1 MASSG
6 SKSPNNLMKM
16 LTLLKESLIL
26 PAFAALL
33 TLSSARAQLT
43 PQFTLTGPTSWDG
56 RQTIAVTPEISNL
69 SALQAAGAANM
80 NYTWSVAGVAVTK
93 QITAG
98 TPTVPGIL
106 TLTRAQ
112 GSGLMRVTLVL
123 DNGAGP
129 VSSSKIITVQEP
141 ANDPWV
147 ARVPGASEIPVTG
160 QFYARDDSGF
170 GQLYY
175 NGSQSGSPDTVY
187 LKVYTTDT
195 GDVLYSSFRQALVVG
210 KFAFTAPIAPG
221 RVTYKVVYGTTT
233 GGVDTIVNTVTN
245 LVCGDAYILQGQS
258 NAVAMDGLADD
269 LTTDP
274 FIRTY
279 GQSGGGW
286 GNAVRKGSQWWVGYW
301 GFDLALFLTN
311 TYQMPICIIN
321 GAVGGTRIDQHQAN
335 PADHAVAGSSYSIY
349 ATLLNRVLGAKLTH
363 GIRGIFWHQGENNSG
378 DAAPNTGWDY
388 ESYQQYFVDMTA
400 AWKQDYPN
408 LRRYLIY
415 QVWPKPCAM
424 GPKGD
429 QLREMQRTLPRLYS
443 KMDILCTLGLNGY
456 LGCHY
461 SAAGYQAIADLTAP
475 VVERDHYGAVPTAA
489 ITAPNLKRA
498 YFTTTSRNVI
508 ALEFDQD
515 VSWNSFST
523 VNFYLDGVGGKVSSG
538 SATGNVIK
546 LQLTATSTV
555 QTIDYVE
562 DANWNGNSSNL
573 LYGTNG
579 IAALTFSGVPLNAI
593 HDMLTFVFPGQP
605 DTIIGETTINVTV
618 HESTD
623 LTALAPTFTLSA
635 GATAVPASGTPRD
648 FTSPQTYTVTG
659 ENLTTKVYTVTVT
672 KGAVPSTFNWTG
684 AVTGNWSD
692 SSKWTNDLATGSKPV
707 DIGQSYYI
715 LNFNQVGTYTVTHD
729 LSARFLLNQLNFGGG
744 VTLAGSNRLA
754 FASRDTA
761 LPTIQQN
768 SASAVTISA
777 PVELVADTTVGGGG
791 IGALTFSGAISGV
804 GGLTKTLPSLVTL
817 SGTNTYGGPTRI
829 NAGIVKVAK
838 PASLYNASE
847 ASWTAANLT
856 VAGGA
861 TLQLAVGGASEFTS
875 AQIGTLLANLAAVNN
890 NGLQA
895 GAFVALD
902 TFSAPSQTTT
912 IAANIIDSSGPG
924 GGSVGLKKP
933 SAGAVLLSGAN
944 TYSGKTSI
952 GVGNLSVATINSV
965 VTNAGLGTV
974 HSASSS
980 LGAPTT
986 VADGTIDFGTSTSP
1000 APTILI
1006 YTGTGETTD
1015 RVMNFVGQAAT
1026 TTFDQSGTGLL
1037 KFTSPFTITGTGY
1050 NKTIALKGS
1059 TAGTGEIAGA
1069 ISDPAVGKT
1078 TALTKS
1084 GTGTWTLSAV
1094 NRYTG
1099 ATTVS
1104 AGTLACANKLAL
1116 GQGTLAIAS
1125 GGARLGLNY
1134 AGTRQVAALTLG
1146 GVAQADG
1153 SYGSTA
1159 SPATNKNNSYFSGTG
1174 TVTVGAVTLTG
1185 YEAWAS
1191 GGPQGLTA
1199 GVNDGPLDDPD
1210 HDGFSNLLEFTLG
1223 GVPMTSSRSIQ
1234 PTLTSVGGKR
1244 VFEYDRS
1251 DLSMAPAT
1259 TQIVEYGSDL
1269 TGWTSVLIPA
1279 TTAETV
1285 TITPGSPSDHVKVT
1299 LPDLG
1304 ARIFVRLKVSQ

>member
-1 MASSG
+1 
-6 SKSPNNLMKM
+6 MKM
-16 LTLLKESLIL
+16 LTSLKESLVL

-33 TLSSARAQLT
+33 TLSSAWAQLA
-43 PQFTLTGPTSWDG
+43 PQFTLTGPATWDG

-98 TPTVPGIL
+98 TPTVPGSL
-106 TLTRAQ
+106 TLTLAQ

-129 VSSSKIITVQEP
+129 VSSSKVITVQEP
-141 ANDPWV
+141 ANEPWV
-147 ARVPGASEIPVTG
+147 ARVPGATEIPVTG

-170 GQLYY
+170 GQFHY
-175 NGSQSGSPDTVY
+175 NGSQSGTPDTVY
-187 LKVYTTDT
+187 LKVYTTDA
-195 GDVLYSSFRQALVVG
+195 GDVLYSTLRQTLVGG
-210 KFAFTAPIAPG
+210 KFAFTAPLAPG

-233 GGVDTIVNTVTN
+233 GGVDNIVNTVTN
-245 LVCGDAYILQGQS
+245 LVCGDAYILEGQS

-269 LTTDP
+269 LTSDP
-274 FIRTY
+274 WIRTY

-286 GNAVRKGSQWWVGYW
+286 GNAVRKGSQWWIGYW
-301 GFDLALFLTN
+301 GFDLALYLTN

-335 PADHAVAGSSYSIY
+335 PADHTVAGSSYSLY
-349 ATLLNRVLGAKLTH
+349 ANLLNRVIGAKLTH
-363 GIRGIFWHQGENNSG
+363 NIRGIFWHQGENNSG

-388 ESYQQYFVDMTA
+388 ESYQQYFVDLTA

-408 LRRYLIY
+408 LQRYVIY

-429 QLREMQRTLPRLYS
+429 QLREVQRTLPRLYS
-443 KMDILCTLGLNGY
+443 NMDILCTLGLSGY
-456 LGCHY
+456 IGCHY
-461 SAAGYQAIADLTAP
+461 SAAGYKNIADLTAP
-475 VVERDHYGAVPTAA
+475 VVERDHYGMVPTAA
-489 ITAPNLKRA
+489 ITAPNLERA
-498 YFTTTSRNVI
+498 YFTTTSRNQI

-538 SATGNVIK
+538 SATGKVIK
-546 LQLTATSTV
+546 LQLTAASTA
-555 QTIDYVE
+555 QTIDYVQ

-605 DTIIGETTINVTV
+605 DPIIGETTINVTM

-635 GATAVPASGTPRD
+635 GATAVPASGTLRD
-648 FTSPQTYTVTG
+648 FTTPQTYTVTG
-659 ENLTTKVYTVTVT
+659 ENLTTKVYTVTCT

-684 AVTGNWSD
+684 AVAGNWSD
-692 SSKWTNDLATGSKPV
+692 SSKWTNELATGSKPV
-707 DIGQSYYI
+707 DSGQSYYI
-715 LNFNQVGTYTVTHD
+715 LNFNAVGNYTTTHD

-744 VTLAGSNRLA
+744 VTVAGSNRLA
-754 FASRDTA
+754 FAGNGTT

-768 SASAVTISA
+768 STTAVTISA
-777 PVELVADTTVGGGG
+777 PIELAADTTVGGGG
-791 IGALTFSGAISGV
+791 AGALTLSSAISGA

-817 SGTNTYGGPTRI
+817 SGTNSYTGPTRI
-829 NAGIVKVAK
+829 HAGFMKISK
-838 PASLYNASE
+838 PASLYNAAE

-856 VAGGA
+856 VASGA

-875 AQIGTLLANLAAVNN
+875 AQVGTLLTNLATVNN

-895 GAFVALD
+895 GASVAFD
-902 TFSAPSQTTT
+902 TFNSPSQPVT
-912 IAANIIDSSGPG
+912 IAANITDSSGPG
-924 GGSVGLKKP
+924 GGAVGLKKL
-933 SAGAVLLSGAN
+933 SAGTVVLAGAN
-944 TYSGKTSI
+944 SFSGKTSI
-952 GVGNLSVATINSV
+952 GVGNLSVATLNSV
-965 VTNAGLGTV
+965 ATNAGLGTV

-986 VADGTIDFGTSTSP
+986 VADGTIDFGTSTTG
-1000 APTILI
+1000 APTTLI
-1006 YTGTGETTD
+1006 YSGTGETTD

-1026 TTFDQSGTGLL
+1026 ITFDQAGTGLL
-1037 KFTSPFTITGTGY
+1037 KFTSPFTITGSGY

-1059 TAGTGEIAGA
+1059 TAGTGKIAGA
-1069 ISDPAVGKT
+1069 IIDPAVGKT

-1104 AGTLACANKLAL
+1104 AGTLVCTNKLAL

-1134 AGTRQVAALTLG
+1134 TGTRQVAALTLG

-1159 SPATNKNNSYFSGTG
+1159 SPAANKSDSYFAGAG
-1174 TVTVGAVTLTG
+1174 TVTVGPVVLAG

-1191 GGPQGLTA
+1191 AGAQGLTV

-1223 GVPMTSSRSIQ
+1223 GVPMASSRSIQ
-1234 PTLTSVGGKR
+1234 PTLASVGGKW

-1251 DLSMAPAT
+1251 DLSLPPAT

-1269 TGWTSVLIPA
+1269 TGWTPVLIPA
-1279 TTAETV
+1279 TTADTV

-1299 LPDLG
+1299 LPLVG
-1304 ARIFVRLKVSQ
+1304 PQAFVRLKVSQ